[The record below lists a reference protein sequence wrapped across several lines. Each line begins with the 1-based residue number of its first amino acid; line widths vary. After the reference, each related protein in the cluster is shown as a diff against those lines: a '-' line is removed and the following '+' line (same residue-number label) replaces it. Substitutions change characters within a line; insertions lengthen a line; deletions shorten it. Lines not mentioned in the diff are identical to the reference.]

1 MSVLKFLFRIKI
13 LLCESHWIDQ
23 MFVKVVSYPCGFLRI
38 ECECVRYECFELI
51 ISILSLFI
59 NSESDCLRVFITT
72 HWFTMTKDT
81 DYDFEYN
88 FPNHLHLNINTLIH
102 SHLMLSKSSLSQRN
116 KDKDQCWKQSIE
128 AHLHFNSFQSITLQ
142 SHFIHV
148 SEAIPRSIISR

>member
-1 MSVLKFLFRIKI
+1 MCRSVKNQDLTRWDRLNRSDGDGCLYCFLFMLFLKNRMWT
-13 LLCESHWIDQ
+13 CEIWVLGARHITQSYQ
-23 MFVKVVSYPCGFLRI
+23 LFV
-38 ECECVRYECFELI
+38 
-51 ISILSLFI
+51 
-59 NSESDCLRVFITT
+59 NSESDCWRAFITT
-72 HWFTMTKDT
+72 QWFTMTKDT

-142 SHFIHV
+142 SHYTHV
-148 SEAIPRSIISR
+148 YEVIRSL